1 MCLTRLVSL
10 KGLTNLDFFV
20 FGRSLRTHT
29 CFLCFKMKTMKQQLR
44 NLMEGCIPAMKK
56 QKGNGKVCLKTQWL
70 IFNFLDAE
78 AESLNLED
86 TRVDK

>member
-1 MCLTRLVSL
+1 
-10 KGLTNLDFFV
+10 
-20 FGRSLRTHT
+20 
-29 CFLCFKMKTMKQQLR
+29 MKTMKQQLR